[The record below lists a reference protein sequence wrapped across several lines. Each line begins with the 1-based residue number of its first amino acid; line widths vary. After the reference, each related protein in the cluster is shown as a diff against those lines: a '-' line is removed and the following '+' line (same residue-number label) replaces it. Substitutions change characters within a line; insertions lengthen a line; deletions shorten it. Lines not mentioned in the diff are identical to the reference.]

1 MTSGGDFHEDQLIKL
16 LLKNAN
22 IQLMDSNES
31 GGLISTN
38 IIWSRV
44 IVRYTTEDSFMLGE
58 YIGTNKTM
66 LFISNYVRSS

>member
-1 MTSGGDFHEDQLIKL
+1 
-16 LLKNAN
+16 
-22 IQLMDSNES
+22 MDSNET

-58 YIGTNKTM
+58 YIGTNKTVIHKQ
-66 LFISNYVRSS
+66 LCQDHRRQSDTRNYSSKEAHKSTHIKA